1 MHSRDIMNHLTTK
14 IFSDKQKLEI
24 KKQIFKKSYIN
35 HKDLDS
41 KKDKI
46 ILVTD
51 FDYTLFNKYN
61 YSTGEKYDG
70 SFGMYN
76 QDVFGGDQKNFLQK
90 RKNLYNTYIKYEEDF
105 TIDEKTKKEKLI
117 EWSVKQMEDMLHPN
131 FTRDSIRKMV
141 EMKNDKRQIYLKK
154 NIGKFY
160 EKLIELNIPIIIVS
174 AGVKEIIIDFLELLN
189 IKGLDDYIK
198 NKKILFVANEFV
210 FDGNGKCINFNRNI
224 IHGYNKSEYVKK
236 LVDEYFPNIE
246 NAFVLGDLC
255 TDYKSIEKLNLNKD
269 QNIIGIRFIY
279 YTPDDLKNKDFN
291 YENNKQINEYKKI
304 YDVNLLMEE
313 GYDFPL
319 ELLSIFDN

>member
-1 MHSRDIMNHLTTK
+1 
-14 IFSDKQKLEI
+14 
-24 KKQIFKKSYIN
+24 
-35 HKDLDS
+35 
-41 KKDKI
+41 
-46 ILVTD
+46 
-51 FDYTLFNKYN
+51 
-61 YSTGEKYDG
+61 
-70 SFGMYN
+70 
-76 QDVFGGDQKNFLQK
+76 
-90 RKNLYNTYIKYEEDF
+90 
-105 TIDEKTKKEKLI
+105 
-117 EWSVKQMEDMLHPN
+117 MEDMVHPN

-154 NIGKFY
+154 NVGKFY

-174 AGVKEIIIDFLELLN
+174 GGVKEIIIEFLELLN

-198 NKKILFVANEFV
+198 NKRILFVANEFL
-210 FDGNGKCINFNRNI
+210 FDENGKCVDFNKNI

-246 NAFVLGDLC
+246 NAFVLGDLD

-269 QNIIGIRFIY
+269 KNIIGIGFIY
-279 YTPDDLKNKDFN
+279 YNPDDLKNKDFD

-319 ELLSIFDN
+319 ELLNIFEN

>member
-1 MHSRDIMNHLTTK
+1 MNNLTTK
-14 IFSDKQKLEI
+14 IFSDKQKLEN

-35 HKDLDS
+35 HKDLDG

-46 ILVTD
+46 IVVSD
-51 FDYTLFNKYN
+51 FDYTLFNKYK
-61 YSTGEKYDG
+61 YSTGEKCVS

-76 QDVFGGDQKNFLQK
+76 QEVFGGDQENFHQK
-90 RKNLYNTYIKYEEDF
+90 RKKLYNTYIKYEEDF
-105 TIDEKTKKEKLI
+105 SIDEKTKKEKLI
-117 EWSVKQMEDMLHPN
+117 EWCVKEMEDMVHPN

-154 NIGKFY
+154 NVGKFY

-174 AGVKEIIIDFLELLN
+174 GGVKEIIIEFLELLN

-198 NKKILFVANEFV
+198 NKRILFVANEFL
-210 FDGNGKCINFNRNI
+210 FDENGKCVDFSKNI

-246 NAFVLGDLC
+246 NAFVLGDLD

-269 QNIIGIRFIY
+269 KNIIGIGFIY
-279 YTPDDLKNKDFN
+279 YNPDDLKNKDFD

-319 ELLSIFDN
+319 ELLNIFEN

>member
-1 MHSRDIMNHLTTK
+1 
-14 IFSDKQKLEI
+14 
-24 KKQIFKKSYIN
+24 
-35 HKDLDS
+35 
-41 KKDKI
+41 
-46 ILVTD
+46 
-51 FDYTLFNKYN
+51 
-61 YSTGEKYDG
+61 
-70 SFGMYN
+70 
-76 QDVFGGDQKNFLQK
+76 
-90 RKNLYNTYIKYEEDF
+90 
-105 TIDEKTKKEKLI
+105 
-117 EWSVKQMEDMLHPN
+117 MEDMVHPN

-154 NIGKFY
+154 NVGKFY

-174 AGVKEIIIDFLELLN
+174 GGVKEIIIEFLELLN

-198 NKKILFVANEFV
+198 NKRILFVANEFL
-210 FDGNGKCINFNRNI
+210 FDENGKCVDFNKNI

-246 NAFVLGDLC
+246 NAFVLGDLD

-269 QNIIGIRFIY
+269 KNIIGIGFIY
-279 YTPDDLKNKDFN
+279 YNPDDLKNKDFD

-319 ELLSIFDN
+319 ELLNLFEN

>member
-1 MHSRDIMNHLTTK
+1 MNNLTTK
-14 IFSDKQKLEI
+14 IFSDKQKLEN

-35 HKDLDS
+35 HKDLDG

-46 ILVTD
+46 IVVTD
-51 FDYTLFNKYN
+51 FDYTLFNKYK
-61 YSTGEKYDG
+61 YSTGEKCVS

-76 QDVFGGDQKNFLQK
+76 QEVFGGDQENFHQK
-90 RKNLYNTYIKYEEDF
+90 RKKLYNTYIKYEEDF
-105 TIDEKTKKEKLI
+105 SIDEKTKKEKLI
-117 EWSVKQMEDMLHPN
+117 EWCIKEMEDMVHPN

-154 NIGKFY
+154 NVGKFY

-174 AGVKEIIIDFLELLN
+174 GGVKEIIIEFLELLN

-198 NKKILFVANEFV
+198 NKRILFVANEFL
-210 FDGNGKCINFNRNI
+210 FDENGKCVDFSKNI

-246 NAFVLGDLC
+246 NAFVLEDLD

-269 QNIIGIRFIY
+269 KNIIGIGFIY
-279 YTPDDLKNKDFN
+279 YSPEDLKNKDFD

-319 ELLSIFDN
+319 ELLNIFEN